1 VDKEV
6 AMTRTLAILCLL
18 SIAGLSTAQEDE
30 GLERLKAAR
39 TAAEAKLKL
48 GDLLREKG
56 DLVGAEREYRAASR
70 IMEVALG
77 QPPAR
82 KATPKVVG
90 PRPAV
95 VVRKARRDGLLPA
108 GGVARTESAVD
119 MGLKWLAE
127 NQHGDKSGRWDADG
141 IDTPGGALYDIG
153 VTGLSLL
160 AFMGAGH
167 TDRGAEKQNRYAGTV
182 RDGLRYLLSVQDEEG
197 CIGGR
202 ASQHYIYNHSIA
214 TTALCEAYG
223 LTNNPR
229 YKAPAQGAVDFLLRA
244 RNPYMGW
251 RYGIRPGENDTSV
264 TAWCVVALHAGKT
277 AGLHV
282 DPDAFEG
289 AKAWFDKMTDPEFGR
304 VGYNV
309 PGGTAARPEGLMDRF
324 PPERTQS
331 LTAAAMFARI
341 LMGEDPK
348 KSAIIQK
355 GADLCLQ
362 NPPVWDPKA
371 GTIDMYYW
379 YYGTLAMFQVGGSAW
394 KKWNSYMKSAIGENQ
409 HTRSSGARAG
419 SWDPIGVWGGD
430 GGRIYSTALM
440 TMCLEVYYRYARAA
454 SGG

>member
-1 VDKEV
+1 
-6 AMTRTLAILCLL
+6 MTRTLAILCLL
-18 SIAGLSTAQEDE
+18 SIAGLSTAQEDA

-39 TAAEAKLKL
+39 VAAEAKLKL
-48 GDLLREKG
+48 GDLLRQKG
-56 DLVGAEREYRAASR
+56 DLAGAEREYRAANR
-70 IMEVALG
+70 IMQEALG
-77 QPPAR
+77 QPPA
-82 KATPKVVG
+82 KKVTPKVVA
-90 PRPAV
+90 PKPAV
-95 VVRKARRDGLLPA
+95 GVQKGPQRRALRA
-108 GGVARTESAVD
+108 TGGAARTETAVD

-141 IDTPGGALYDIG
+141 IDTPGGALYDVG

-160 AFMGAGH
+160 AFLGAGH
-167 TDRGAEKQNRYAGTV
+167 TDKGAEKQNPYAGAV
-182 RDGLRYLLSVQDEEG
+182 RDGLRYLLTVQDEEG
-197 CIGGR
+197 CIGPR
-202 ASQHYIYNHSIA
+202 ASQHYIYNHAIA
-214 TTALCEAYG
+214 CAAICEAYG

-277 AGLHV
+277 AGLQV
-282 DPDAFEG
+282 DPNAFEG
-289 AKAWFDKMTDPEFGR
+289 ARAWFDKMTDPEFGR
-304 VGYNV
+304 VGYNM
-309 PGGTAARPEGLMDRF
+309 PGGMAARPEGMIDRF
-324 PPERTQS
+324 PAERTQS

-355 GADLCLQ
+355 GASLCAAQ
-362 NPPVWDPKA
+362 PPVWDPKA

-394 KKWNSYMKSAIGENQ
+394 KKWNNHMKSAIADNQ
-409 HTRSSGARAG
+409 HREGARAG
-419 SWDPIGVWGGD
+419 SWDPIGVWGAD

-440 TMCLEVYYRYARAA
+440 TMCLEVYYRYARVAKE
-454 SGG
+454 G